1 MHYRLDDAYQENQD
15 QEERDLHNW
24 LADEL
29 AKRGIDNTDV
39 RWGESWGH
47 EIRLWQNEYPAY
59 IEIKMRNT
67 KVGVCDER
75 VVDMHDPNSLDKLVT
90 ILKHCCKPRKPGE
103 DQCKTCPLF

>member
-39 RWGESWGH
+39 RWGESWGD
-47 EIRLWQNEYPAY
+47 YG
-59 IEIKMRNT
+59 KTNT
-67 KVGVCDER
+67 Q
-75 VVDMHDPNSLDKLVT
+75 H
-90 ILKHCCKPRKPGE
+90 I
-103 DQCKTCPLF
+103 